1 MSFNKGKREGNMI
14 VADKDGNIRLEVDYD
29 EDPYG
34 VFSLGEENRKL
45 KEKVKQLTKKN
56 KELKK
61 VIENYK
67 EEFVRVG

>member
-1 MSFNKGKREGNMI
+1 MI
-14 VADKDGNIRLEVDYD
+14 VADKNGNIRIEPDH
-29 EDPYG
+29 EDDTYP

-45 KEKVKQLTKKN
+45 KEKIKQLTKKN

-67 EEFVRVG
+67 EEFVRC